1 MMIKSWRIKKE
12 TKIQDNIRQV
22 IYKSEWY
29 TQNQCLK
36 LFKFWGD

>member
-1 MMIKSWRIKKE
+1 MIKSWRIKKE

-29 TQNQCLK
+29 TQN
-36 LFKFWGD
+36 